1 MTQNIDGILDFL
13 LYEKGE
19 NITVNNEEQTA
30 LIIDAAD
37 KLTYYD
43 DKIIRTKCQIKTGDT
58 IGYNGLKYLTISQV
72 NKEEKSYKA
81 RIRKCSYRIAFNW
94 SGNIKW
100 FDCIEESQM
109 FDVSAGTIISVA
121 SGNIYI
127 TLPYNPDT
135 RAISLSQRFYVTN
148 QPFKVV
154 GVDKSQEGLI
164 KLNCDLDTINQTDD
178 DVENNIVDRW
188 KYEVAHTYA
197 LTIINGDAANVLI
210 NDVIQLNVTATD
222 NGTSITN
229 PAITFTSSNPEIVS
243 VDNSGK
249 VMGIELGQAVITAK
263 LTYHSTISD
272 TIIVTSVETATHSYS
287 ISISGSST
295 LMSGFKKS
303 YVSHIYDNGS
313 EITDKSVVWSIRN
326 QDGTTSK
333 AYATITASTG
343 TSVTVKA
350 DISSIC
356 IGKYVVLKATLSD
369 DATVFNEHIIE
380 IIDI

>member
-1 MTQNIDGILDFL
+1 MTQEIDEMLDFL

-19 NITVNNEEQTA
+19 EITINVAVQVA

-37 KLTYYD
+37 KPTYYD
-43 DKIIRTKCQIKTGDT
+43 DKIIRVKGQLKTGDM
-58 IGYNGLKYLTISQV
+58 IGYNNVKYLVISQV

-100 FDCIEESQM
+100 FDCIEESSF
-109 FDVSAGTIISVA
+109 FDVSTGTIISTA
-121 SGNIYI
+121 TGNIFV
-127 TLPYNPDT
+127 TLPYNSDT

-154 GVDKSQEGLI
+154 GIDKSQEGLI
-164 KLNCDLDTINQTDD
+164 KLNCALDTIIQTDD
-178 DVENNIVDRW
+178 DVENNIADRW

-210 NDVIQLNVTATD
+210 NDVMQLNVTATD

-229 PAITFTSSNPEIVS
+229 PAVTFASNNPEIVS

-249 VMGIELGQAVITAK
+249 VMGIELGQATVTAK
-263 LTYHSTISD
+263 LTYHNTISD
-272 TIIVTSVETATHSYS
+272 TITVTSVETETHNYS

-295 LMSGFKKS
+295 IMSGVKKS
-303 YVSHIYDNGS
+303 FVSHIYDNGS
-313 EITDKSVVWSIRN
+313 EVTDKSVVWSIRN
-326 QDGTTSK
+326 QDGTTSM

-350 DISSIC
+350 DLSISC
-356 IGKYVVLKATLSD
+356 VGKYVVLKATLSD
-369 DATVFNEHIIE
+369 DATVFSEHIIE